1 MSKNR
6 LEAFSDGFIAI
17 IITIMV
23 FDLKIPENTSSQE
36 PWIALKLLLPKF
48 VAYMFSFLVL
58 AVMWVNHHQLLHQI
72 RHINGGFLWLNIHL
86 LFWMSLIPFS
96 TNFMGLNPFLPEADM
111 VYGLIF
117 FMNSLSFTI
126 LRNYAEAKKMLYG
139 IYTDEFKRR
148 MFIKNLIGVSCYF
161 IAAFG
166 SYISVYISFALFLL
180 VPAMYFMPEK
190 LEEEK

>member
-1 MSKNR
+1 
-6 LEAFSDGFIAI
+6 
-17 IITIMV
+17 
-23 FDLKIPENTSSQE
+23 
-36 PWIALKLLLPKF
+36 
-48 VAYMFSFLVL
+48 
-58 AVMWVNHHQLLHQI
+58 
-72 RHINGGFLWLNIHL
+72 
-86 LFWMSLIPFS
+86 
-96 TNFMGLNPFLPEADM
+96 MGLNPFLPEADM